1 MSVLSHLD
9 AAKVS
14 NIFETAKFP
23 RYEIGYGS
31 FFVLYLVVRKKH
43 RIFVAVFKE

>member
-1 MSVLSHLD
+1 MTVFSCLD

-14 NIFETAKFP
+14 IIFETAKFP

-31 FFVLYLVVRKKH
+31 FFMLYLVVSKK
-43 RIFVAVFKE
+43 RCIFVAAKMK